1 MIALN
6 ANGDNDLPRI
16 SALPEGQDLWRIDW
30 FGDIAFPDRSQRR
43 KQPSVFLHLSKLENS
58 RFHIGPWGSLPSNR
72 PSLAQR
78 QRRVWVSIGT
88 LPLLRIGDVWRDGKL
103 HSQPDHELE
112 EFKDLQV
119 DASTVSLVKAGL
131 NLNEQ
136 GFLLPITE
144 HPWHMQCTQ
153 SYCTVVNLP
162 DGRRIIIPCMEL
174 IRFYFG
180 SSGGL
185 VSKLF
190 SPPLQRQD
198 LYTGTEDDP
207 VGSHIVVRLAERI
220 SGASASDVARIHL
233 DPLAWRAAAL
243 IGTSLLKAST
253 TQQAIYPQAVF
264 PFEGKTDLQ
273 AVGQWLSFGDQPRAS
288 FLVYNLRSCSH
299 PFPFQSLQY
308 EVARR
313 RPYPG
318 APEAQ
323 DSGKNAKPSS
333 APDSGDQS
341 LIERDASNR
350 LAPKTRW
357 FRSDQRFPDLIP
369 KSIWQRKSISMDEF
383 MQSRKRYL
391 AKQAVVEVAVG
402 DPGSEQR
409 VRPVDL
415 AVAIRSAGE
424 DLMGAPEFLRP
435 VLLELLQAT
444 DTKIELLTYSDRD
457 GWTIPVP
464 LLTDEDG
471 EINPRLFVDHG
482 SADARLR
489 RAAGFEIQ
497 RHGLLKYLTIIE
509 DTPAHQVTSD
519 GFSKSLIEILH
530 NAAMDYCAS
539 RRCNSDQQQST

>member
-1 MIALN
+1 MRSLN
-6 ANGDNDLPRI
+6 VNSDNDLPRI
-16 SALPEGQDLWRIDW
+16 SALPEGKDLWRIDW

-103 HSQPDHELE
+103 HSQPDHEFE

-180 SSGGL
+180 SSSGL

-198 LYTGTEDDP
+198 LYTGTEHDP

-220 SGASASDVARIHL
+220 SGASAADIARIHL
-233 DPLAWRAAAL
+233 DPQAWRAAAL

-253 TQQAIYPQAVF
+253 AQQAIYPQAVF

-308 EVARR
+308 EVPRR
-313 RPYPG
+313 RPLPG
-318 APEAQ
+318 APDAPG
-323 DSGKNAKPSS
+323 SGKNAKPSS
-333 APDSGDQS
+333 APDGRDQS

-350 LAPKTRW
+350 LVPKTRR
-357 FRSDQRFPDLIP
+357 FQGDQRFPDLIP
-369 KSIWQRKSISMDEF
+369 KSIWQRKSISTDEF

-391 AKQAVVEVAVG
+391 AKQAVAEVAVG

-415 AVAIRSAGE
+415 AVAIRSAGS
-424 DLMGAPEFLRP
+424 DLMGAPEFLRS
-435 VLLELLQAT
+435 VLRELLQESG
-444 DTKIELLTYSDRD
+444 IQVELLTCSNQD
-457 GWTIPVP
+457 GWTIPVA
-464 LLTDEDG
+464 LLANEDG
-471 EINPRLFVDHG
+471 EIDPRLFVG
-482 SADARLR
+482 SCEMESRLR
-489 RAAGFEIQ
+489 RLAVFELRYRQQ
-497 RHGLLKYLTIIE
+497 RMCIAVIENDSAHVSFKPANDNDSVEEVLRFASSNFLQAHYLE
-509 DTPAHQVTSD
+509 
-519 GFSKSLIEILH
+519 
-530 NAAMDYCAS
+530 
-539 RRCNSDQQQST
+539 R

>member
-1 MIALN
+1 M
-6 ANGDNDLPRI
+6 ANRLVRGHRLPRPI
-16 SALPEGQDLWRIDW
+16 PEKEAALGLSSPLQTRE
-30 FGDIAFPDRSQRR
+30 FPLPHR
-43 KQPSVFLHLSKLENS
+43 PL
-58 RFHIGPWGSLPSNR
+58 GSLPSNR

-88 LPLLRIGDVWRDGKL
+88 LPLLRIGDIWRDCKL

-119 DASTVSLVKAGL
+119 DASTASLVKAGL

-180 SSGGL
+180 SSSGL

-198 LYTGTEDDP
+198 LYTGTEHDP

-220 SGASASDVARIHL
+220 SGASAADIARIHL
-233 DPLAWRAAAL
+233 DPQAWRAAAL

-253 TQQAIYPQAVF
+253 AQQAIYPQAVF

-308 EVARR
+308 EVPRR

-318 APEAQ
+318 AQ
-323 DSGKNAKPSS
+323 DSGGNAKPSS
-333 APDSGDQS
+333 APDGRNQS

-350 LAPKTRW
+350 LAPKNRR
-357 FRSDQRFPDLIP
+357 FRGNQRFPDLIP

-391 AKQAVVEVAVG
+391 AKQAVAEVAVG

-435 VLLELLQAT
+435 VLRELLQET
-444 DTKIELLTYSDRD
+444 GIQVELLTCSNED
-457 GWTIPVP
+457 GWSIPVAI
-464 LLTDEDG
+464 LANEDG
-471 EINPRLFVDHG
+471 EIDPRLFVG
-482 SADARLR
+482 SCEMESRLR
-489 RAAGFEIQ
+489 RLAVFEL
-497 RHGLLKYLTIIE
+497 RHT
-509 DTPAHQVTSD
+509 
-519 GFSKSLIEILH
+519 
-530 NAAMDYCAS
+530 
-539 RRCNSDQQQST
+539 QQQMYIAVIENDSAHVSFKPANDNNTVEEVLRFASLNFLQVHYLER